1 MQLADD
7 QRLGVLEGANGSF
20 IAAGAGIAAAISPFS
35 LMFSVTASLGI
46 TFFSFSPDPY
56 LLPMAISLLALF
68 AGSVWI
74 IVSAFRIGKVNWG
87 AFLLAG
93 GITFFWP
100 GYLRAQVN
108 GSLKVDS
115 QTVQLID
122 YL

>member
-1 MQLADD
+1 
-7 QRLGVLEGANGSF
+7 
-20 IAAGAGIAAAISPFS
+20 
-35 LMFSVTASLGI
+35 
-46 TFFSFSPDPY
+46 
-56 LLPMAISLLALF
+56 MAISLLALF

-74 IVSAFRIGKVNWG
+74 IVSGFRIGKVNWG

-93 GITFFWP
+93 GVTFFWP

-108 GSLKVDS
+108 GPLKVDS